1 MARGRIANA
10 LDREIGVWV
19 RVPVPP
25 LILMRYKMKQ
35 QNLYI
40 DKPRGFTLL
49 SISDKQPKNYYNK
62 ENKNDKR
69 KQDYDFKR

>member
-1 MARGRIANA
+1 
-10 LDREIGVWV
+10 
-19 RVPVPP
+19 
-25 LILMRYKMKQ
+25 MKK

-49 SISDKQPKNYYNK
+49 SISDRQPKNYYNK